1 MSSKGKG
8 KAVATGGDKRKHGDV
23 DGDKTGGGKMKRN
36 RAVLQFFEDEA
47 DHSDYESDD
56 SDLNFDI
63 EDFMDEEYDVELKVK
78 NDPPKTQNVPIV
90 PKEEEMD
97 GEEFDKMME
106 ERFKNNPRF
115 RFAEDADEAKRSM
128 ERNYLEPSAKDPTIW
143 KVKCMVGRE
152 RHSAFCLMQKFV
164 DLKSLGTKLQII
176 SAFSIDHVKGYIYFE
191 ADKQIDIIEACK
203 GLCSIYSSR
212 MAPVPKNEVSHLLS
226 IRKSCNQVSEGM
238 WARVKNGN
246 YKGDLA
252 QIVAVNDVRKKA
264 TVKLIPRIDLQ
275 ALAQKFGGGLAKKKA
290 AIPAPRLISSS
301 ELEEF
306 RPLIQY
312 RRDRDTGKMFEV
324 LDGLMLK
331 DGYLYKRVSIDSL
344 SCLSVL
350 PSEEELLKFKSSEN
364 NESENLEWLAQIY
377 VGQKKKRI
385 IGNEKGGEKGE
396 GSSASGQN
404 RFELYDLVCFGRK
417 DFGLIVGMEKDES
430 YKILKHGPEK
440 PDVVTVALRDLKNG
454 PTDMKFTALDRH
466 KKTMSVND
474 TVKVL
479 EGPLKDRQGIVKQI
493 YRGIIFIYDQNET
506 EDCGYF
512 CSKAQMCEK
521 IKLSFDAC
529 YGKDSESGSLGFE
542 DFPSSPKSPLS
553 PKKPWQAKENSRGCM
568 HFNQGDKDGLFS
580 IGQTLRIR
588 VGPLKGYLCQVLA
601 ICYSDVTVKLG
612 SQQKVLTV
620 KSEHLSELR
629 AKSSTMSVSDDPRSN
644 SFKPFDLLGHE
655 GGSGG
660 WTGGAG
666 TSTEGDGWNA
676 GGLSTERT
684 TWSSPGFTL
693 QPETNPVNPS
703 SSVDNE
709 PNKDD
714 TWGSQ
719 AKAKQTSSWG
729 AAAADSWNK
738 AASNI
743 GSSSGASVG
752 WGKATLSNEDL
763 PGSSRGSGDNWGQ
776 GIVRDEKS
784 SFDAAASA
792 WDKGKTVI
800 GNQNGSWAEAATR
813 KNQVGSWGKCNDA
826 VEEGSWEK
834 NKSSGT
840 GEDCLSNKTAVW
852 NQQKSQDGG
861 DPWGKA
867 AEEQDKDA
875 AQNDSWGK
883 AAEKWESKNGAGKPN
898 EGWGK
903 AGRSSTQPEADK
915 GSGWMKDKAD
925 SAGQTSSWGNGK
937 IFSEDATKWNKDG
950 SNNQNQT
957 DSWNKL
963 KACGSDRGSWNKQ
976 GESSWGKRE
985 GGSWGNEN
993 RPDGDQEF
1001 GGWNKTSDWG
1011 HGSGGSRGRGGG
1023 RGGRDQFGRGRSFG
1037 DGQSSGWKGGEN
1049 NSTGNDQGG
1058 GWGKSK
1064 GSEGSRDG
1072 GWKSVSSGGDSG
1084 SGWNKSGGADKET
1097 CGIVDKWHSGNK
1109 SSWNNDQ
1116 TQGQDGSKGFVS
1128 NLSSEGQ
1135 NDGASWRAP
1144 KSSGMNSSSGWNSA
1158 STVDEVPGGSWRG
1171 GSKWN
1176 SGKASTGDNTT
1187 GWKTGTS
1194 GAGTQPSDWD
1204 APKASKGD
1212 QSSSWDNKTSHVD
1225 AKHSSVWGSK
1235 SCWNQKSPELEKDSE
1250 IDGNQNSS
1258 WGKKSNLKSES
1269 SDAGGNADSDWGKKG
1284 NWNSESNDADGNQ
1297 DSGWANK
1304 SNWNSGSK
1312 DAHQGSSWA
1321 KKSNWNS
1328 ESSDVNQESGW
1339 DKKSSWSSRYG
1350 DNQDASV
1357 ACDDEGQTETCG
1369 NRAGGGSWRGGF
1381 GGRDGSDRGGF
1392 RGRGDRGGFGGRNG
1406 SDRGGYGGRG
1416 RSDRGGFGGRGCP
1429 DRGGFRGRGDRGGF
1443 GGRARGWRDQNGGW
1457 SDNNSAEDKT
1467 FDWKNG
1473 ANNSSGGWKNNGGGS
1488 SWNQGGGDRGQQN
1501 SWNSGRGG
1509 TSNEVGGWSS
1519 QGSGWNQS
1527 RTAEDSGGGDLAGG
1541 WNKGTCANSG
1551 AAWGQGNSWK
1561 SSNPSGGGWSQSSKE
1576 IKGSEDQGG
1585 GWNKG
1590 PCGANSEA
1598 AWGQGNSWKSSNPSG
1613 GGWSQSS
1620 KEIKGSED
1628 QGGGWNKG
1636 PGSSAE
1642 GGGWETKGAGSG
1654 EAGMTGG
1661 DAMTWNQSG
1670 ASGGGQSSGW
1680 TGSTEGKEG
1689 SNTGRELTDLC
1700 GKASSTSSWNQ
1711 SSKDIEGSDDQG
1723 SGWNKGP
1730 SSNAQAGGW
1739 GDKGGGSGDGG
1750 DGKTWNQSIAFGG
1763 GQSSGWGQS
1772 TEVKGANE
1780 SGKPTD
1786 PWGNK
1791 ASTSSWGNEGN
1802 DGRSKGGW

>member
-8 KAVATGGDKRKHGDV
+8 KAVATDGDKRKRGGV
-23 DGDKTGGGKMKRN
+23 DNDKTGGGKTKRN

-47 DHSDYESDD
+47 DYSDYESDD

-78 NDPPKTQNVPIV
+78 NDPPKPQNVPIV

-115 RFAEDADEAKRSM
+115 CFAEDADEAKRSM
-128 ERNYLEPSAKDPTIW
+128 ERNSLEPSAMDPVIW

-152 RHSAFCLMQKFV
+152 RHSAFCLMQKFA

-176 SAFSIDHVKGYIYFE
+176 SAFAIDHVKGFIYIE
-191 ADKQIDIIEACK
+191 AYRQIDIIEACK

-226 IRKSCNQVSEGM
+226 IRKSCNQVTGGM

-252 QIVAVNDVRKKA
+252 QIVAVNDLRKKA

-275 ALAQKFGGGLAKKKA
+275 ILAQKFGGGLAKKKS

-312 RRDRDTGKMFEV
+312 KRDRDTGKMFEV

-344 SCLSVL
+344 SCLGVM

-364 NESENLEWLAQIY
+364 NESENSEWLAQIY

-385 IGNEKGGEKGE
+385 IRNEKSGEKGE

-454 PTDMKFTALDRH
+454 PTDMKFTALDHH
-466 KKTMSVND
+466 KKAMSVND

-506 EDCGYF
+506 EDGGYF

-529 YGKDSESGSLGFE
+529 YGKDGEPGSLGFE

-553 PKKPWQAKENSRGCM
+553 PKKPWQARENSRG
-568 HFNQGDKDGLFS
+568 FNQGEKDGLFS

-588 VGPLKGYLCQVLA
+588 VGPLKGYLCQVVALR
-601 ICYSDVTVKLG
+601 YSDVTVKLG

-629 AKSSTMSVSDDPRSN
+629 AKSSAMSLSDDPRSG
-644 SFKPFDLLGHE
+644 SFKPFDLLGNE

-676 GGLSTERT
+676 GGLSTERFSFSFCCQ
-684 TWSSPGFTL
+684 SSL
-693 QPETNPVNPS
+693 QPETNTVNPS
-703 SSVDNE
+703 NSVDNE

-714 TWGSQ
+714 TWGTVHLL
-719 AKAKQTSSWG
+719 AG
-729 AAAADSWNK
+729 
-738 AASNI
+738 
-743 GSSSGASVG
+743 
-752 WGKATLSNEDL
+752 GKATLSNEDL
-763 PGSSRGSGDNWGQ
+763 PGSSRGGDNWGQ
-776 GIVRDEKS
+776 GILGNENS
-784 SFDAAASA
+784 SIDAAASA

-800 GNQNGSWAEAATR
+800 GNQNSSWGEAATG
-813 KNQVGSWGKCNDA
+813 KNQVDSWGKCNDA
-826 VEEGSWEK
+826 VEAGSGEK

-840 GEDCLSNKTAVW
+840 GEDCWSNKTTRW

-861 DPWGKA
+861 DPWIKA
-867 AEEQDKDA
+867 AEEQDKGA
-875 AQNDSWGK
+875 AKNDSWGK
-883 AAEKWESKNGAGKPN
+883 AAEKWDSKNSAEKPN

-903 AGRSSTQPEADK
+903 AGKSGTQPEADK

-925 SAGQTSSWGNGK
+925 GSGQTSSWGNGK
-937 IFSEDATKWNKDG
+937 KISEDATEWNKDG
-950 SNNQNQT
+950 SSNQNQT
-957 DSWNKL
+957 DSWNKP
-963 KACGSDRGSWNKQ
+963 KAFGADRGSWNKQ
-976 GESSWGKRE
+976 GESSWDKQE
-985 GGSWGNEN
+985 GGSWG
-993 RPDGDQEF
+993 
-1001 GGWNKTSDWG
+1001 
-1011 HGSGGSRGRGGG
+1011 GSRGKR
-1023 RGGRDQFGRGRSFG
+1023 
-1037 DGQSSGWKGGEN
+1037 KGIVVVEISLAEEDPLVMASLQVGKVEK
-1049 NSTGNDQGG
+1049 TIQLAMIEVAG
-1058 GWGKSK
+1058 GKSK
-1064 GSEGSRDG
+1064 EFEGSREG
-1072 GWKSVSSGGDSG
+1072 GWKSVSFGGDNG
-1084 SGWNKSGGADKET
+1084 LGWNKSGGAGKET
-1097 CGIVDKWHSGNK
+1097 GGSGDKWNSENK

-1116 TQGQDGSKGFVS
+1116 TQGHNGSKGFAS
-1128 NLSSEGQ
+1128 NLSSGGQ
-1135 NDGASWRAP
+1135 NEGASWRAP
-1144 KSSGMNSSSGWNSA
+1144 KSSDGNLSSGWNSA
-1158 STVDEVPGGSWRG
+1158 SAADEASGSWGG

-1176 SGKASTGDNTT
+1176 SGKASTGDNPT

-1194 GAGTQPSDWD
+1194 GTGTQQSDWG

-1212 QSSSWDNKTSHVD
+1212 QSSSWDNKTGHVD
-1225 AKHSSVWGSK
+1225 ANQSSGWGNE
-1235 SCWNQKSPELEKDSE
+1235 SCWNKKSSELENDSKR
-1250 IDGNQNSS
+1250 DGNQNSS
-1258 WGKKSNLKSES
+1258 WGKKSNWNSGS
-1269 SDAGGNADSDWGKKG
+1269 SDAGGNAGSDRGKGK
-1284 NWNSESNDADGNQ
+1284 WNSESNNADENQ

-1312 DAHQGSSWA
+1312 DTNQGSSWA

-1328 ESSDVNQESGW
+1328 GSPDVNQESGW
-1339 DKKSSWSSRYG
+1339 DKKWRSRYG
-1350 DNQDASV
+1350 DGNQDASV
-1357 ACDDEGQTETCG
+1357 ACDDEGQSETHG
-1369 NRAGGGSWRGGF
+1369 NRAVGGSWRGGF

-1392 RGRGDRGGFGGRNG
+1392 RGKGDRGDFGGRNG
-1406 SDRGGYGGRG
+1406 SGRGGYGGRC
-1416 RSDRGGFGGRGCP
+1416 RSDRGGFGGRGDP

-1443 GGRARGWRDQNGGW
+1443 SGRGRGRRDQNGGW

-1473 ANNSSGGWKNNGGGS
+1473 ANNSSGGWKNDGGGS
-1488 SWNQGGGDRGQQN
+1488 SWNRGGGDRVQQN
-1501 SWNSGRGG
+1501 SWNSGSGG
-1509 TSNEVGGWSS
+1509 ASNDGGGWNS
-1519 QGSGWNQS
+1519 QGSDWNQL
-1527 RTAEDSGGGDLAGG
+1527 RTAKDSGGSDLVAGG
-1541 WNKGTCANSG
+1541 WNKGTSANSN
-1551 AAWGQGNSWK
+1551 AAWSEGNSLK
-1561 SSNPSGGGWSQSSKE
+1561 SSNLSGEGWSQSSKE
-1576 IKGSEDQGG
+1576 IKGSGDQGG

-1590 PCGANSEA
+1590 TG
-1598 AWGQGNSWKSSNPSG
+1598 SSA
-1613 GGWSQSS
+1613 
-1620 KEIKGSED
+1620 
-1628 QGGGWNKG
+1628 QGGGWG
-1636 PGSSAE
+1636 
-1642 GGGWETKGAGSG
+1642 TKGVGSG
-1654 EAGMTGG
+1654 DAAGMIGS
-1661 DAMTWNQSG
+1661 DAKTWNQSG
-1670 ASGGGQSSGW
+1670 ASGGGQTSGW
-1680 TGSTEGKEG
+1680 SGSTEGKEG
-1689 SNTGRELTDLC
+1689 TNTGGELTDPH

-1711 SSKDIEGSDDQG
+1711 SSKDTIKGSDDQG
-1723 SGWNKGP
+1723 SGWNKGS
-1730 SSNAQAGGW
+1730 SSNAQSDGW
-1739 GDKGGGSGDGG
+1739 GDQGAGLGDGG
-1750 DGKTWNQSIAFGG
+1750 YAKTCNQSIASGG
-1763 GQSSGWGQS
+1763 GQSSGWAQS
-1772 TEVKGANE
+1772 TEAKGGNE
-1780 SGKPTD
+1780 SGKPAD

-1791 ASTSSWGNEGN
+1791 ASTSSWGNKGN
-1802 DGRSKGGW
+1802 GENSEGGW